1 MVKKNIV
8 LLDIDY
14 FTDDGE
20 AVIRLFGKETINN
33 QNNHVI
39 AIDRTFEP
47 YFYAIPYD
55 VEKAKQQL
63 KEINLIKRLEK
74 LTLNNLGEQTEVIK
88 IVVGHPQN
96 VSSIKE
102 DIRKLSS
109 IKEIYEHD
117 IPFYRRYLINNNIFP
132 MSEIQL
138 QGKVVEKS
146 KCLPNN
152 PENVTI
158 IELDSAPMPG
168 DSKFPKLNI
177 LSFDIEVRSPKG
189 MPDPEVNEIIM
200 IGMAGNCGV
209 EKVISTKG
217 TNIQYAEKVN
227 NEIEIIEKFV
237 ETINQVQPDV
247 IVGYNSDNFDFNY
260 IQTRAK
266 ILGVKLNLGIDG
278 SNLKF
283 IRRGYT
289 NAATIKGIIHVDLY
303 LVMRRYMNLDR
314 YTLERV
320 YSELFGEEKFD
331 LPGDKLWQYWDS
343 DGQPLKDLFKYSLAD
358 VVTTYQIAEKI
369 LPLSLEL
376 TRIVGQPLFDMTRLA
391 TGQQIEWFLT
401 RKAYEKGE
409 LVPNKP
415 SGAQF
420 VERKGKRT
428 LGGYVKEPEK
438 GLHENIVQ
446 FDFRSLYP
454 SIIISKN
461 ISPDTFEGNI
471 TIEKD
476 VNNENL
482 IFNREDIKYNISPE
496 YGYKFIKEP
505 KGFIPSV
512 LGHVLNER
520 VRVKQ
525 AMLNTEDPMEKKV
538 LDVQQQALKRL
549 ANTMYG
555 VYGYSR
561 FRWYSIECARS
572 ITAWGRDY
580 IKKTMKQAEA
590 YGFKSIYADTD
601 GFYAEYEPKKM
612 LDDD

>member
-1 MVKKNIV
+1 MEKKNIV

-14 FTDDGE
+14 VTDNDK
-20 AVIRLFGKETINN
+20 AVVRLFGKETVDNKT
-33 QNNHVI
+33 NHII

-47 YFYAIPYD
+47 YLYAVPKNM
-55 VEKAKQQL
+55 EKAKQQL
-63 KEINLIKRLEK
+63 KEIDVVKRLETK
-74 LTLNNLGEQTEVIK
+74 TLRYLGQETEVIK
-88 IVVGHPQN
+88 IIVGHPQN
-96 VSSIKE
+96 VSSIR
-102 DIRKLSS
+102 DTIRKLPA
-109 IKEIYEHD
+109 INTIYEHD

-132 MSEIQL
+132 MSEIEI
-138 QGKVVEKS
+138 QGEIVETS
-146 KCLPNN
+146 TCLPNN
-152 PENVTI
+152 PENVI
-158 IELDSAPMPG
+158 IMELNSAPLPG
-168 DSKFPKLNI
+168 DSKFPKLNM

-189 MPDPEVNEIIM
+189 MPNPDINEIIM
-200 IGMAGNCGV
+200 IGIAGNCGV

-217 TNIQYAEKVN
+217 EDVPYAEKVN
-227 NEIEIIEKFV
+227 TEAEIIKRFV

-247 IVGYNSDNFDFNY
+247 IVGYNSDNFDFDY
-260 IQTRAK
+260 IRKRAK
-266 ILGVKLNLGIDG
+266 ILGVKLNIGSDG
-278 SNLKF
+278 STLKF

-320 YSELFGEEKFD
+320 YLELFGEEKFD
-331 LPGDKLWQYWDS
+331 LPGEKLWQYWDA
-343 DGQPLKDLFKYSLAD
+343 DGQPLKDLFKYSLSD

-376 TRIVGQPLFDMTRLA
+376 TRIVGQPLFDIARLS

-401 RKAYEKGE
+401 RKAYEKDE

-415 SGAQF
+415 SGAQYA
-420 VERKGKRT
+420 ERKGERT
-428 LGGYVKEPEK
+428 LGGYVKEPDK

-461 ISPDTFEGNI
+461 ISPDTFAGNI
-471 TIEKD
+471 TIETND
-476 VNNENL
+476 DNENDT
-482 IFNREDIKYNISPE
+482 FNIEDIKYNISPE

-512 LGHVLNER
+512 LGQVLNER

-525 AMLNTEDPMEKKV
+525 MMLKTEDPMEKKV

-601 GFYAEYEPKKM
+601 GFYAEYEPKK
-612 LDDD
+612 

>member
-1 MVKKNIV
+1 MEKKNIV

-14 FTDDGE
+14 VTDNDK
-20 AVIRLFGKETINN
+20 AVIRLFGKEIVNN
-33 QNNHVI
+33 QTNHII

-47 YFYAIPYD
+47 YLYAVPND
-55 VEKAKQQL
+55 MVKAKKQL
-63 KEINLIKRLEK
+63 EKIEQVQRLET
-74 LTLNNLGEQTEVIK
+74 LTLNNIGEETEVIK
-88 IVVGHPQN
+88 IIVGHPQN
-96 VSSIKE
+96 VPSIRDK
-102 DIRKLSS
+102 IRKLPA

-132 MSEIQL
+132 MSKIQIQGEIV
-138 QGKVVEKS
+138 KES
-146 KCLPNN
+146 SCLPNIS
-152 PENVTI
+152 ENVTI
-158 IELDSAPMPG
+158 IELNSAPCPG
-168 DSKFPKLNI
+168 ESKFPELNI
-177 LSFDIEVRSPKG
+177 LSFDIEVRSPNG
-189 MPDPEVNEIIM
+189 MPNPDINEIIM

-217 TNIQYAEKVN
+217 ETISYAEKV
-227 NEIEIIEKFV
+227 ETEAEIIERFV
-237 ETINQVQPDV
+237 ETINQIQPDL
-247 IVGYNSDNFDFNY
+247 IVGYNSDDFDFEY
-260 IQTRAK
+260 IRKRAK
-266 ILGVKLNLGIDG
+266 ILGVPLKLGIDG
-278 SNLKF
+278 STLKF
-283 IRRGYT
+283 MRRGYK

-320 YSELFGEEKFD
+320 YLELFGEEKFD
-331 LPGDKLWQYWDS
+331 LPGEKLWQYWDA
-343 DGQPLKDLFKYSLAD
+343 DGQALKDLFKYSLAD

-376 TRIVGQPLFDMTRLA
+376 TRIVGQPLFDMTRLS

-401 RKAYEKGE
+401 RKAYEKDE

-415 SGAQF
+415 SGSQYL
-420 VERKGKRT
+420 ERKGEHT
-428 LGGYVKEPEK
+428 LGGYVKEPDK

-461 ISPDTFEGNI
+461 ISPDTFVGNI
-471 TIEKD
+471 TIETGT
-476 VNNENL
+476 NNKNDT
-482 IFNREDIKYNISPE
+482 FNIEDIKYNISPE
-496 YGYKFIKEP
+496 YGYKFMKEP

-512 LGHVLNER
+512 LGQVLNER

-525 AMLNTEDPMEKKV
+525 MMLNTQDPMERKV

-601 GFYAEYEPKKM
+601 GFYAEYEPKK
-612 LDDD
+612 

>member
-1 MVKKNIV
+1 MEKKNIV

-14 FTDDGE
+14 VTDDDK
-20 AVIRLFGKETINN
+20 AVIRLFGKETVNN
-33 QNNHVI
+33 QTNHII

-47 YFYAIPYD
+47 YLYAVPTNM
-55 VEKAKQQL
+55 EKAKQQL
-63 KEINLIKRLEK
+63 GEIDVIERLET
-74 LTLNNLGEQTEVIK
+74 LTLNNLGEETEVIK

-96 VSSIKE
+96 VPSIRD
-102 DIRKLSS
+102 DIRKIPT

-132 MSEIQL
+132 MSEIQIC
-138 QGKVVEKS
+138 GEIIETS
-146 KCLPNN
+146 SCLPNN
-152 PENVTI
+152 PENVI
-158 IELDSAPMPG
+158 IMELNSSPLPG

-177 LSFDIEVRSPKG
+177 LSFDIEVRSPNG
-189 MPDPEVNEIIM
+189 MPNPDINEIIM

-217 TNIQYAEKVN
+217 EDIPYAEKV
-227 NEIEIIEKFV
+227 ETEAEIIEKFV
-237 ETINQVQPDV
+237 ETINKIQPDL
-247 IVGYNSDNFDFNY
+247 IVGYNSDNFDFDY
-260 IQTRAK
+260 IRKRAK
-266 ILGVKLNLGIDG
+266 ILGVPLNLGMDG
-278 SNLKF
+278 SSLKF

-320 YSELFGEEKFD
+320 YLELFGEEKFD
-331 LPGDKLWQYWDS
+331 LPGEKLWQYWDA

-401 RKAYEKGE
+401 RKAYEKDE

-420 VERKGKRT
+420 AERKGKHT
-428 LGGYVKEPEK
+428 IGGYVKEPDK

-461 ISPDTFEGNI
+461 ISPDTFAGNI
-471 TIEKD
+471 TIETD
-476 VNNENL
+476 TDNENDT
-482 IFNREDIKYNISPE
+482 FNIEDIKYNISPE

-512 LGHVLNER
+512 LGQVLNER

-525 AMLNTEDPMEKKV
+525 MMLNTEDPMEKKV

-580 IKKTMKQAEA
+580 IKKTMNQAEA

-601 GFYAEYEPKKM
+601 GFYAEYEPKK
-612 LDDD
+612 